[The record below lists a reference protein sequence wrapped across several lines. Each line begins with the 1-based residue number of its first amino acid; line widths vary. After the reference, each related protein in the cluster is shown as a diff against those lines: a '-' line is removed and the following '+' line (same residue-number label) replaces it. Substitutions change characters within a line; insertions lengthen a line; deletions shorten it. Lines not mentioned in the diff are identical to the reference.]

1 MADDGGSTNGA
12 SAQGHVRFAVL
23 AQHAIEHAG
32 LFSMLGAGW
41 TRIDA
46 SSLPAPT
53 VINVVA
59 QAEAVPDNGI
69 IVAEVVGPDGNT
81 LARTETIVVVRD
93 GPPPVTT
100 ALNLSFPVEL
110 RTAGRHQ
117 VRFTGS
123 VAEHGIEFEVGV
135 KR

>member
-1 MADDGGSTNGA
+1 MSADGGSTSGGKPMG
-12 SAQGHVRFAVL
+12 QIRFAVL
-23 AQHAIEHAG
+23 AQHAIEHSG

-53 VINVVA
+53 LITVVA

-69 IVAEVVGPDGNT
+69 IVAEVVGPDEVV

-110 RTAGRHQ
+110 RTPGRHT
-117 VRFTGS
+117 VRFSGS
-123 VAEHGIEFEVGV
+123 VAEHGINFEVGV

>member
-1 MADDGGSTNGA
+1 M
-12 SAQGHVRFAVL
+12 RFAIL
-23 AQHAIEHAG
+23 AQHAIEHSG

-46 SSLPAPT
+46 SALPAPT
-53 VINVVA
+53 VISVVA
-59 QAEAVPDNGI
+59 QAESVPDNGI
-69 IVAEVVGPDGNT
+69 IVAEVVGPEGVV

-100 ALNLSFPVEL
+100 ALNLTFPVEL
-110 RTAGRHQ
+110 RVAGRHT

-123 VAEHGIEFEVGV
+123 VAEHGIDFEVGV
-135 KR
+135 TR

>member
-1 MADDGGSTNGA
+1 
-12 SAQGHVRFAVL
+12 
-23 AQHAIEHAG
+23 
-32 LFSMLGAGW
+32 MLGAGW

-46 SSLPAPT
+46 SGLPAPT
-53 VINVVA
+53 MITVAA

-69 IVAEVVGPDGNT
+69 IVAEVIDPEGAV

-100 ALNLSFPVEL
+100 ALLLSFPLEL
-110 RTAGRHQ
+110 RVEGRHA

-123 VAEHGIEFEVGV
+123 VHEHRIDFEVGL

>member
-1 MADDGGSTNGA
+1 MTDGGLTSGA
-12 SAQGHVRFAVL
+12 NQVGQIRFAVL

-53 VINVVA
+53 VITVVA

-69 IVAEVVGPDGNT
+69 VVAEVVGPDGAV

-110 RTAGRHQ
+110 RTAGRHT

-123 VAEHGIEFEVGV
+123 VAEHGINFEVGV